1 MALPTTMLDSMGGE
15 FKRAM
20 SCSLF
25 PRIQGR
31 RLSLVSATLVAVL
44 TALSLRAAE
53 PERPNVLLITL
64 DTIRAHH
71 FSSYGYHLR
80 TTPNL
85 DQLASE
91 GARFER
97 AYTAIPM
104 TGPAH
109 VSLFTS
115 RYPQEHGS
123 KVNGQRMADDPRLVT
138 ITEILHKQ
146 GYRTAAY
153 VSAWPLKE
161 RLTGLNKGF
170 EVYDQ
175 EFNTQYQMFN
185 SFRSANEVTPKA
197 VEWLQT
203 SGAEPFFLWVHYF
216 DPHKPYRLHSP
227 FDDLPENEEGGV
239 RSVPLDKGMAD
250 RIRRYDS
257 EVAFMDYHIGK
268 LIREL
273 SRLGIDNSTLVI
285 VVGDHGESLG
295 EGGYIGH
302 GRYLFESIVRVPL
315 IIRYPQLVPAGR
327 VVREHVSILD
337 VMPTLI
343 DVLEIEY
350 PLPLQGESLR
360 PLFDEA
366 NGPVRERPDTTYFV
380 TFPGKPWQMPK
391 WFSWLWH
398 RESKDRLPLKLGWIR
413 GEQKVVW
420 TPKSKTLELFTL
432 GEDGNGAQ
440 PVFFGKVQECSQDE
454 VTQLQAWFEATL
466 IYRDEEFRLRRE
478 DIEVLKSLGYVSD

>member
-1 MALPTTMLDSMGGE
+1 MALPTTMLNPTGGE
-15 FKRAM
+15 FKRTM
-20 SCSLF
+20 SCFLF
-25 PRIQGR
+25 LRVQRR
-31 RLSLVSATLVAVL
+31 RLGLVSTVLAVVL
-44 TALSLRAAE
+44 TAVSLGAAE

-80 TTPNL
+80 TTPNM
-85 DQLASE
+85 DQLAAE
-91 GARFER
+91 GARFDR

-115 RYPQEHGS
+115 RYPQEHGA
-123 KVNGQRMADDPRLVT
+123 KVNGQPMADDPRLLT
-138 ITEILHKQ
+138 ITEILRKQ

-161 RLTGLNKGF
+161 RLTRLNKGF
-170 EVYDQ
+170 ELYDQ

-197 VEWLQT
+197 IEWLQT
-203 SGAEPFFLWVHYF
+203 SGSEPFFLWVHYF
-216 DPHKPYRLHSP
+216 DPHKPYRLQSA
-227 FDDLPENEEGGV
+227 FDDLPENEEGDV
-239 RSVPLDKGMAD
+239 RSVPADKEMAD

-273 SRLGIDNSTLVI
+273 SRLGIDDSTLVI

-315 IIRYPQLVPAGR
+315 IIRYPRLVPAGR

-337 VMPTLI
+337 IMPTLL

-350 PLPLQGESLR
+350 PLSLQGESLR
-360 PLFDEA
+360 SLFDEA

-380 TFPGKPWQMPK
+380 TFPGKQWQMPK

-398 RESKDRLPLKLGWIR
+398 RESEDRLPLKLGWIR

-420 TPKSKTLELFTL
+420 TPGSKTLELFTL

-440 PVFFGKVQECSQDE
+440 PVFSGKVDESPQDE

-466 IYRDEEFRLRRE
+466 IYRDEKFRLRQE